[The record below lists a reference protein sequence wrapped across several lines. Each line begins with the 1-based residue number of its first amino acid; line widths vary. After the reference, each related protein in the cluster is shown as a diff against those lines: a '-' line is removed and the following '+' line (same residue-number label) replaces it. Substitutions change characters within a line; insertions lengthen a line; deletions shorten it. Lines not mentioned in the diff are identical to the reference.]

1 MCRKDCF
8 YDVVVARAAA
18 NVTLELVADGFF
30 IECVVAINH
39 VNRADDHAW
48 RTKSALQPMILAK
61 CFLHGVQ
68 LVTVRYSFDANHVG
82 AFELLRQNCA

>member
-1 MCRKDCF
+1 MFIFVLGLTHAFSTSFYRF

-18 NVTLELVADGFF
+18 NVALKLVADGFF

-48 RTKSALQPMILAK
+48 RTLEARVA
-61 CFLHGVQ
+61 
-68 LVTVRYSFDANHVG
+68 RG
-82 AFELLRQNCA
+82 AVAHRSTQK